1 VAGYSGTP
9 LLQKLGIKDPS
20 TLLLCAAPAGVFAEV
35 PAGVQVK
42 SQARGKVDVA
52 VAFFT
57 QRRQLE
63 NRIESLEK
71 AIFPN
76 GGLWIAWPKKASG
89 MTTDITDDVVRAVAL
104 PRGLVD
110 NKVCAI
116 DDTWTGLRLVW
127 RVQRRE

>member
-1 VAGYSGTP
+1 M
-9 LLQKLGIKDPS
+9 QKLGVKDPS
-20 TLLLCAAPAGVFAEV
+20 TLLLYAASPGVF
-35 PAGVQVK
+35 PDLPSGVQVK

-57 QRRQLE
+57 ERRQLE
-63 NRIESLEK
+63 RRIETLEK
-71 AIFPN
+71 VIFPN

-89 MTTDITDDVVRAVAL
+89 FTTDITDDVVRAVAL

-127 RVQRRE
+127 RVERR